1 MNPPHTL
8 QSYTEMRV
16 LRTTNI
22 RAKPADMRLS
32 LVCGSLH
39 GPLHAARDQVARRGT
54 SATELTTAYL
64 RQLHS
69 AETQLQCFLAVDD
82 EYALRQAALIDSRLA
97 QGEDVGPLAGVPIA
111 VKDNLCTQGLQ
122 TTAGSRGLHGF
133 VPTYD
138 ATAVARLRAAGAV
151 VLGKTNM
158 DEFGM
163 GSSCENSGYQ
173 PTFNPWDT
181 KHVPGGSSGGSAAA
195 VAAKQCIAALG
206 SDTGGSIRQPASFC
220 GVVGVKPTYGRVSRN
235 GLVAYAS
242 SLDCVGPIAQ
252 SVADAAAVLTVIA
265 GSDLADATCSQKP
278 VEDYTAGLLPLDNL
292 SSKPLAFKRLALIQ
306 EACGEGVDAGVTAAL
321 AGAVRHLQEL
331 GAEVEQVSLPSFAAG
346 LPAYYVIALSEAS
359 SNLSRYDGVRF
370 GQRGAANELKNM
382 YASSRHSGLGSEV
395 ARRILM
401 GTYALSA
408 GYYDAY
414 YKRAQ
419 QVRTLVRREMNMALG
434 RFDALLCP
442 AAPTTAYRVGE
453 KLCDPLSM
461 YKGDLMTV
469 NLNLAGL
476 PAVCL
481 PCGFSGQAAGNAL
494 PVGMQLIGRAFGEAD
509 LLKLAHIYEQTS
521 GVVTILPSVFI
532 ESASAKHD

>member
-395 ARRILM
+395 
-401 GTYALSA
+401 
-408 GYYDAY
+408 
-414 YKRAQ
+414 
-419 QVRTLVRREMNMALG
+419 RTLVRREMNMALG